1 MTQIIEDGYGGNN
14 EPSLSID
21 DLASKAWNDYEVPEE
36 LEKLLDE
43 LSDTNY
49 FLCGDMFAEGFK
61 AGIAHILTQ
70 GKPNE

>member
-14 EPSLSID
+14 DPSPSID
-21 DLASKAWNDYEVPEE
+21 DLASKAWQDYEVPEE